1 MKNLLKKELKLA
13 LHPTAPLFL
22 ALSAMLMIP
31 NYPYLVAFFYTGLG
45 VFFTCLLGREND
57 DIGYTLL
64 LPVSKRDVVRAR
76 FTVVIA
82 LQLLQMLLAVPFA
95 ALRQM
100 LIPEGNLAGLDANVA
115 LFGFAF
121 VLYGGFNLIF
131 FSTYYKDV
139 RRVGASFIL
148 SSVWVF
154 LWIGA
159 VEACTHVVPYM
170 RACID
175 TPDPAHLTEKLVI
188 LAVGAAVYALL
199 TVAAYRRAMRFFEKQ
214 DL

>member
-13 LHPTAPLFL
+13 LHPTALLFL
-22 ALSAMLMIP
+22 ALSSMLMIP

-95 ALRQM
+95 VLRQA
-100 LIPEGNLAGLDANVA
+100 LIPEGNLAGLDANTA

-139 RRVGASFIL
+139 RRVGTSFIL

-154 LWIGA
+154 LWIGV
-159 VEACTHVVPYM
+159 VEACTHILPFM

-175 TPDPAHLTEKLVI
+175 TPDPMHLPEKLII
-188 LAVGAAVYALL
+188 LVAGAVLYALL
-199 TVAAYRRAMRFFEKQ
+199 VTVAYRRAATYFEKQ

>member
-13 LHPTAPLFL
+13 LHPTALLFL
-22 ALSAMLMIP
+22 ALSSMLMIP
-31 NYPYLVAFFYTGLG
+31 NYPYLIAFFYTGLG

-95 ALRQM
+95 VLRQA
-100 LIPEGNLAGLDANVA
+100 LIPEGNLAGLDANTA
-115 LFGFAF
+115 LFGFAL

-131 FSTYYKDV
+131 FSTYYKNV
-139 RRVGASFIL
+139 RRVGTSFIL
-148 SSVWVF
+148 SSIWVF
-154 LWIGA
+154 LWIGV
-159 VEACTHVVPYM
+159 VEACTHILPFM

-175 TPDPAHLTEKLVI
+175 TPDPMHLPEKLII
-188 LAVGAAVYALL
+188 LVAGAVLYALL
-199 TVAAYRRAMRFFEKQ
+199 VTVAYRRAATYFEKQ